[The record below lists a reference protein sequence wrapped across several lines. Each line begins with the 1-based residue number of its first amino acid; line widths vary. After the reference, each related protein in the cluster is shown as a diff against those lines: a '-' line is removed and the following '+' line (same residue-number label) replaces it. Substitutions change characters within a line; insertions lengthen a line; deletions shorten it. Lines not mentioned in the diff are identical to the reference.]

1 MKLVDNECIL
11 YPPQYHYLWRCSFL
25 SLIAASYA
33 LYRGHYD
40 LALVPGGVFLTSINY
55 WRKPD
60 YSWRRTLD
68 IVYVKSALMY
78 QNYIALNAEYGKL
91 YIAMMILT
99 VCFYPVGIYFYKH
112 EKYWHSTYAHSVLH
126 IGGNLANVIL
136 YSGYIV
142 PPKEEL

>member
-11 YPPQYHYLWRCSFL
+11 YPPQYNYLWRCSFL

-60 YSWRRTLD
+60 YSWRRTMD
-68 IVYVKSALMY
+68 IVYVKSSLMY
-78 QNYIALNAEYGKL
+78 QNYIALNAEYGRI
-91 YIAMMILT
+91 YIMLMLIT
-99 VCFYPVGIYFYKH
+99 ICFYPVGIYFYKH